1 MTFFQVIHRTSTELY
16 LYQMV
21 HFSKIEKPHVYL
33 YILENVRNTV
43 GFKRMGKDHT
53 KNYII

>member
-1 MTFFQVIHRTSTELY
+1 MELY

-33 YILENVRNTV
+33 YILENVRNT
-43 GFKRMGKDHT
+43 FSFTRMGKDRK
-53 KNYII
+53 KNLII